1 MKEVDETEG
10 YTSAVTMNAD
20 GNFTLTNTHAPEII
34 EKTVKKEWDD
44 NNNQDGIRPTE
55 VKMQLYANGNAVGDS
70 VVLTEADNWEY
81 TFKNLAK
88 YEKGQ
93 EIDYT
98 VQEVDVANGYT
109 YSVETDKDDA
119 WVVTNTHVPDT
130 INKSVIKV
138 WDDKNNQDGIR
149 PDRIKVQLYANDEKV
164 KDEVVLNAGN
174 NWSYM
179 YESLDKYKEG
189 KEINYTIK
197 EVEVEGYTS
206 KVEINGD
213 GNFVITNTHTP
224 TGKITPNKTNTP
236 TKTTKT
242 TKLSNMPKTGDS
254 ANIPMLVTL
263 LIITGA
269 LVILLMI
276 RRIKNTRN

>member
-1 MKEVDETEG
+1 MG
-10 YTSAVTMNAD
+10 S
-20 GNFTLTNTHAPEII
+20 
-34 EKTVKKEWDD
+34 
-44 NNNQDGIRPTE
+44 
-55 VKMQLYANGNAVGDS
+55 
-70 VVLTEADNWEY
+70 
-81 TFKNLAK
+81 
-88 YEKGQ
+88 
-93 EIDYT
+93 
-98 VQEVDVANGYT
+98 
-109 YSVETDKDDA
+109 
-119 WVVTNTHVPDT
+119 
-130 INKSVIKV
+130 NKHTCIKV

-149 PDRIKVQLYANDEKV
+149 PDQIKVQLYANDEKV